1 MPDVLVAL
9 NADIAAQ
16 PQWIQVWLNIL
27 IGVLGL
33 SIPFSLVRV
42 EARWILLGLVLGVAG
57 VVFLYSLFGYSR
69 LLGLGHVVAWTPLVI
84 YLLARRS
91 QWRVAET
98 WSGKWILAALT
109 VLIVSLAFDYLDVIR
124 WGLGER
130 A

>member
-1 MPDVLVAL
+1 MPDLLVAF

-27 IGVLGL
+27 IGVLVL

-57 VVFLYSLFGYSR
+57 VVFLYSLSGYSR

-91 QWRVAET
+91 RWRVAET
-98 WSGKWILAALT
+98 WSGKWIVAAVS

-124 WGLGER
+124 WVLGER